1 MIGFEE
7 SSLSNDTMSQ
17 IVRGYKTKYGE
28 QLNGVSFYL
37 PPTLKLY
44 TLFSLQEYFIM
55 FCGLLVLQ
63 ITIIFALDHWWLKCL
78 PKNLT
83 IVERLLHAHL
93 KSHFPFP
100 YTDWDCEKGDCNAQ
114 FLRHKTAQQEVAITT
129 LVNFSFAI
137 LMTFPMV
144 ILCKLVYPK

>member
-7 SSLSNDTMSQ
+7 LTLSNDTISK
-17 IVRGYKTKYGE
+17 ISRGNTTKYGE

-44 TLFSLQEYFIM
+44 TIFSLQEYFII
-55 FCGLLVLQ
+55 FCGLLLIQ
-63 ITIIFALDHWWLKCL
+63 SAIIFALDQWWLKCL

-83 IVERLLHAHL
+83 MLERLLHAHL

-100 YTDWDCEKGDCNAQ
+100 YTDWDCGQGDCVTQ
-114 FLRHKTAQQEVAITT
+114 FLRHKTAQREVAITT

-144 ILCKLVYPK
+144 ILCKLVP